1 MTDLRSRFREAD
13 RLPAPDLWE
22 EILTREPMSPV
33 RPSPWPR
40 VLVAA
45 AALTVAALGL
55 VLLARA
61 FLPGT
66 TPSDEPT
73 PTPTGA
79 FRPEPRTNGL
89 IAFIRTDPDSAIPH
103 QSDFPLT
110 DLYTVEPE
118 GGSAR
123 RVVRAQGF
131 FFRTIVTWSPDGSR
145 VAFPWP
151 SGIRVMNADGSGI
164 EQLTTCRRPDCV
176 RDAGGD
182 SHPSWS
188 PDGTQIAFSRF
199 NGSHEELWVIG
210 ADGADPRPLNQEFAT
225 IVHVSWSP
233 DGSEIAVM
241 GFAPPV
247 PDIGPDRIHLVDP
260 GSGRIVRTLEAP
272 PGLEFAGTISWSP
285 DARFIAFDAYGEG
298 GTLDVAGVYVM
309 RTDGTEVR
317 PLTVCPTALGF
328 PGGCTDMH
336 PAWSPDGTQ
345 IAFTRA
351 LPERGSDGFMGDIF
365 VIDADGGEPQRV
377 TRGPGLDCCPA
388 WQPVSAG

>member
-13 RLPAPDLWE
+13 RLPAPDLWQ
-22 EILTREPMSPV
+22 EIVTREPREAVPPPV
-33 RPSPWPR
+33 WPR
-40 VLVAA
+40 VAVAA
-45 AALTVAALGL
+45 AAVVVAALGL

-66 TPSDEPT
+66 TPSDQPT

-79 FRPEPRTNGL
+79 FRPEPKTNGL
-89 IAFIRTDPDSAIPH
+89 IAFIRTDPDSVGEG
-103 QSDFPLT
+103 QFPVT
-110 DLYTVEPE
+110 DLYTVEPD
-118 GGSAR
+118 GSGAR
-123 RVVRAQGF
+123 RLVGEQGF
-131 FFRTIVTWSPDGSR
+131 LFRTIVDWSPDGSR

-164 EQLTTCRRPDCV
+164 EQLTTCRRPECHA
-176 RDAGGD
+176 DAGGD

-188 PDGTQIAFSRF
+188 PDGTQVAFSRF
-199 NGSHEELWVIG
+199 EGRAEELWVVG
-210 ADGADPRPLNQEFAT
+210 ADGSQPRPLNQEFAA
-225 IVHVSWSP
+225 IVHVAWSP
-233 DGSEIAVM
+233 DATVIAVV
-241 GFAPPV
+241 GFAPRV
-247 PDIGPDRIHLVDP
+247 PDIGPDRIYLVDT
-260 GSGRIVRTLEAP
+260 GSGRIVRTLEP
-272 PGLEFAGTISWSP
+272 PAGLEFAGTVSWSP
-285 DARFIAFDAYGEG
+285 DGRSLAFDAYGEG

-309 RTDGTEVR
+309 RADGTDVR

-365 VIDADGGEPQRV
+365 VIDAEGGEPRRV
-377 TRGPGLDCCPA
+377 TTGPGLDCCPA
-388 WQPVSAG
+388 WQPLHAG